1 MKFAERGMAAVTGR
15 RGERLLALATVLGL
29 GVSAV
34 LSLVLAP
41 PDAEQGQVQRLMYV
55 HVPAAWLA
63 YLAFGVVFVASVAYL
78 KSGKTRW
85 DRLGV
90 ASAEVGVLFTSLTIV
105 LGALWGKPVWGT
117 WWTWDPRLTTTAVL
131 LLIYLGYLALRQMAD
146 NPARRARWSAVV
158 GVVGFVDVPIVHMSV
173 TWWRSLHQAPT
184 VLRPGAP
191 TIAGSMLAALLVG
204 VVAFTILYAY
214 LIALRLRVGRLEDR
228 VASQALSARISQRT
242 RGAVPPAPASDG
254 PVAPPAGAVAP
265 GPATNGK
272 VPPLAVPGRSGADG

>member
-15 RGERLLALATVLGL
+15 RGERLLALAAVLGL

-34 LSLVLAP
+34 LSLVVAP

-63 YLAFGVVFVASVAYL
+63 YLAFGVVFP
-78 KSGKTRW
+78 
-85 DRLGV
+85 
-90 ASAEVGVLFTSLTIV
+90 SLTIV

-158 GVVGFVDVPIVHMSV
+158 G
-173 TWWRSLHQAPT
+173 
-184 VLRPGAP
+184 
-191 TIAGSMLAALLVG
+191 G
-204 VVAFTILYAY
+204 V
-214 LIALRLRVGRLEDR
+214 
-228 VASQALSARISQRT
+228 
-242 RGAVPPAPASDG
+242 
-254 PVAPPAGAVAP
+254 
-265 GPATNGK
+265 
-272 VPPLAVPGRSGADG
+272 